1 MAPVRRKQTARKV
14 IGTGTATKTSAKKEE
29 SLKLGRAKRAEA
41 KRVKTEGEKDSSV
54 CNNLLRVA
62 QYGLTVGTC
71 PCS

>member
-14 IGTGTATKTSAKKEE
+14 IGTGTATKTSSKKE
-29 SLKLGRAKRAEA
+29 SLKLRRAERAEA
-41 KRVKTEGEKDSSV
+41 RRVKAEGDKDSSV

-62 QYGLTVGTC
+62 SYCLTVGTC